1 VPRETACRRTG
12 QPGRAPVNYLGQLT
26 APGCPPDCDAG
37 LGRVAWLQSKIQPH
51 ESVLDCG
58 GTGSMFSGWYPLE
71 KLTAIDDLSG
81 FGKGHRL
88 HAGTF
93 YRGDVCDLSRFST
106 DQFDVAV
113 LAEVLEHV
121 PCPWIA
127 MREAGRVAKRVLI
140 TTPNE
145 MRWRNG
151 IAFKVAGH
159 IRFITLDLLALHLRM
174 AGLDGEIALLEFA
187 SWSFFVAQVKR
198 G

>member
-1 VPRETACRRTG
+1 MNHAGVLTVETPPTADAG
-12 QPGRAPVNYLGQLT
+12 AGRAVWL
-26 APGCPPDCDAG
+26 AAKVRPGDT
-37 LGRVAWLQSKIQPH
+37 
-51 ESVLDCG
+51 VLDCG
-58 GTGSMFSGWYPLE
+58 GTGSMLVPWHPAELV
-71 KLTAIDDLSG
+71 TAIDDLSG

-93 YRGDVCDLSRFST
+93 HRGDVCDLSRFS
-106 DQFDVAV
+106 DQSFDVAV

-121 PCPWIA
+121 GEPWRA
-127 MREAGRVAKRVLI
+127 LREAGRVAKRVLI

-159 IRFITLDLLALHLRM
+159 IRFITADLLALHLRM

-187 SWSFFVAQVKR
+187 SWAFWVAEVKR
-198 G
+198 RGD